1 MVGPPSGFISDGGF
15 LFIAYLIQT
24 SIGRVKMDINFLERV
39 FFGNRIS
46 DYIIALLA
54 VAVSLL
60 FVKVVVRLFIK
71 RLKKFAESTAA
82 KFDDLAVKIL
92 EEIALPAL
100 YISCFYIGAKT
111 LKLPSGA
118 GSLINALEMIIV
130 AFFAARLLIMAA
142 DWGINIFLAKQH
154 QDPAAVRSFGG
165 MLWAAKLVIWALAA
179 IILLDNLGYKVST
192 LIAGLGI
199 GGIAVAIAA
208 QALLKDFF
216 SYFSIVFDRPFK
228 LGDFIIIGDFMGTVE
243 YIGIKTTR
251 IRSLGGEQV
260 IFSNTDLT
268 DSRVRNYRLM
278 EKRRVMFRLGVVYQT
293 PLSQL
298 KEIPKI
304 IENIIK
310 NTKDAAFDRAHFFSY
325 GDFSLIYEVV
335 YFVLNSDYNK
345 YMDIQQEINFAIKEE
360 FEERGIE
367 FAYPTQTLHIQ
378 RAAQ

>member
-1 MVGPPSGFISDGGF
+1 MNLKI
-15 LFIAYLIQT
+15 
-24 SIGRVKMDINFLERV
+24 LEQV

-46 DYIIALLA
+46 DYIISLLTL
-54 VAVSLL
+54 VLSIL
-60 FVKVVVRLFIK
+60 FVKVVIRFMIK
-71 RLKKFAESTAA
+71 RLKKFAERTTT
-82 KFDDLAVKIL
+82 KFDDFLIKIL
-92 EEIALPAL
+92 EKIGLPAL
-100 YISCFYIGAKT
+100 YISCFYVSAKT

-118 GSLINALEMIIV
+118 GTLINALEMIIIT
-130 AFFAARLLIMAA
+130 FFAARIVVMLAG
-142 DWGINIFLAKQH
+142 WGINTYLVKKQ
-154 QDPAAVRSFGG
+154 QDPTVVRSLDG
-165 MLWAAKLVIWALAA
+165 MLWAVKILIWVLA
-179 IILLDNLGYKVST
+179 IVILLDNLGYKVST

-216 SYFSIVFDRPFK
+216 SYFSIVFDHPFK
-228 LGDFIIIGDFMGTVE
+228 IGDFIIIGDFMGTVE

-278 EKRRVMFRLGVVYQT
+278 EKRRVLFRIGVTYQT
-293 PLSQL
+293 SLNQL

-304 IENIIK
+304 IEQIIK

-325 GDFSLIYEVV
+325 GDFSLIFEVV
-335 YFVLNSDYNK
+335 YFVSSPDYNK

-360 FEERGIE
+360 FEKRGIE
-367 FAYPTQTLHIQ
+367 FAYPTQTLFVTKQ
-378 RAAQ
+378 